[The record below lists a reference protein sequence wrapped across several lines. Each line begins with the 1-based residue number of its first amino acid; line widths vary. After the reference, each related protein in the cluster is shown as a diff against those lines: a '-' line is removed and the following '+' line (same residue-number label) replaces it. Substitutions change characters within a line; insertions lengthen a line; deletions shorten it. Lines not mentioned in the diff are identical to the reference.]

1 MALYNLADL
10 VERTQKVSWNSGL
23 SKTEI
28 SGNLATKD
36 GGTIESVASVTAG
49 TSVSAGTSVT
59 ATTSLNSATLSS
71 GSLTASSSRVDITG
85 DCKVT
90 NLLEAT
96 GQILTEDDLVAFGT
110 HTL

>member
-10 VERTQKVSWNSGL
+10 MERTQKVSWNSGL

-36 GGTIESVASVTAG
+36 GGTIESVASI
-49 TSVSAGTSVT
+49 SAGTSVT
-59 ATTSLNSATLSS
+59 AATSLNSATLSS
-71 GSLTASSSRVDITG
+71 GSLAAGSSRVDITG
-85 DCKVT
+85 SCKVT